1 MRKRPNLIV
10 RNSGVVGL
18 IHNTGLS
25 TTVSMFYSFIVDIYT
40 NHSSC
45 RPLAFKYQLPVQW
58 PQFRLS
64 FNRSYHMRFTSYLIA
79 SRFTNFTQIAE
90 CVHSR
95 LRVDLDRRNAFIQ
108 SLPISPCKRHTV
120 FLLMQNIDLS
130 AVRRCVLTFSEYAV
144 NIVTRFANVNVNK
157 VDIFYGIVLIP
168 LAYCS
173 FRCSISFY

>member
-1 MRKRPNLIV
+1 MFCCPYQSSSHGLSLLVESRQLVLTEIHIVAPNFGILQPFYTWMRKRPNLIV
-10 RNSGVVGL
+10 RNSGVVEL

-64 FNRSYHMRFTSYLIA
+64 FNRSYQMRFTSYLIA
-79 SRFTNFTQIAE
+79 SRFTNSPQLAE

-95 LRVDLDRRNAFIQ
+95 LE
-108 SLPISPCKRHTV
+108 ST
-120 FLLMQNIDLS
+120 
-130 AVRRCVLTFSEYAV
+130 
-144 NIVTRFANVNVNK
+144 
-157 VDIFYGIVLIP
+157 
-168 LAYCS
+168 
-173 FRCSISFY
+173 